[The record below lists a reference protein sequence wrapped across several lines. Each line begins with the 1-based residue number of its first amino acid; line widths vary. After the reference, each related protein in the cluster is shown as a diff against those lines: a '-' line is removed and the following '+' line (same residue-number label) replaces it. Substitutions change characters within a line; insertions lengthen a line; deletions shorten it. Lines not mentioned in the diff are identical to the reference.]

1 MGRRVLAPEPEA
13 ALQTPREEGTQE
25 DARDLRLGLLAAGTQ
40 VDKLMTNMLIKNGML
55 RERVSTGQCFSDS
68 SICLFIHFIIF
79 FRVN

>member
-40 VDKLMTNMLIKNGML
+40 VDELMTNMLIKNGML
-55 RERVSTGQCFSDS
+55 REREFLQGNVFL
-68 SICLFIHFIIF
+68 IHLFVYLFILLF
-79 FRVN
+79 F